1 MIDDLDA
8 KILNRLQ
15 ADATISLQDLGDELA
30 SSRSAVWRRI
40 QRMEEAG
47 IIKQHT
53 VLLDPEKVGLRVMV
67 FAQVKMQA
75 HGQSDLPNFIEQV
88 RRFPEVIECHTLM
101 GDVDFL
107 LKIRVRDI
115 QSYEKLFWD
124 HLSRIEGVREINSSI
139 ALTSV
144 KATTQLNIKPS
155 VST

>member
-15 ADATISLQDLGDELA
+15 SDATISLQDLGDELA

-40 QRMEEAG
+40 QRMEELG

-53 VLLDPEKVGLRVMV
+53 VLLDPEKIDLGVMV

-75 HGQSDLPNFIEQV
+75 HSQRDLPNFIEHV

-101 GDVDFL
+101 GEVDFL
-107 LKIRVRDI
+107 LKIRVPDI

-124 HLSRIEGVREINSSI
+124 RLSHIDGVREINSSI

-144 KATTQLNIKPS
+144 KSTTELYVKPS
-155 VST
+155 LKA

>member
-15 ADATISLQDLGDELA
+15 EDATISLQDLGDELA

-47 IIKQHT
+47 IIKKHT
-53 VLLDPEKVGLRVMV
+53 ILLDPEKVGLGVMV

-101 GDVDFL
+101 GDVDFI

-115 QSYEKLFWD
+115 QSYEKLFWE
-124 HLSRIEGVREINSSI
+124 HLSRIDGVREINSSI

>member
-8 KILNRLQ
+8 RILNRLQ
-15 ADATISLQDLGDELA
+15 EDATISLQDLGDELA

-53 VLLDPEKVGLRVMV
+53 ILLDPEKVGLGVMV

-101 GDVDFL
+101 GDVDFI

-144 KATTQLNIKPS
+144 KSTTQLNIKPT

>member
-8 KILNRLQ
+8 KILNSLQ

-53 VLLDPEKVGLRVMV
+53 VLLDPEKVGLGVMV